1 MIDQPP
7 PRPEADLLLLVAHG
21 SRRTAW
27 RQPIE
32 ALRERLAA
40 HLGGEAVRLAN
51 LELCPP
57 TIATAIE
64 EAVAAGA
71 SRIRVLPL
79 FISGGGHVQADV
91 APQVEAAAVA
101 YPGVSVEILPALG
114 EHPVVIEAVCAIAR
128 GATSSP

>member
-1 MIDQPP
+1 
-7 PRPEADLLLLVAHG
+7 
-21 SRRTAW
+21 
-27 RQPIE
+27 
-32 ALRERLAA
+32 LRERLAA
-40 HLGGEAVRLAN
+40 HLGGDAVRLAY

-64 EAVAAGA
+64 AAVTAGA

-91 APQVEAAAVA
+91 APQVEAAAA
-101 YPGVSVEILPALG
+101 RHPDVSVELLPALG
-114 EHPVVIEAVCAIAR
+114 EHPVVMEAVCAIAR